1 MMLDLPMTPRAQA
14 TKEKKAVLHQNEK
27 LYIKGH
33 NQQSKKA
40 IHGMGEIIC
49 KSFI

>member
-1 MMLDLPMTPRAQA
+1 MLDLPMTPRAQA

-40 IHGMGEIIC
+40 THRMGENIC
-49 KSFI
+49 NTYI